1 MFVDDTIVAIA
12 TPIGKGGIG
21 IVRVSGPKAKV
32 CASKI
37 IGSVPKNRY
46 AEYVPFKDFDNNI
59 IDRGIVLYFEGP
71 NSFTGE
77 DVIEFQA
84 HGGPVVLDI
93 LMKEILK
100 IHGIRIAEPG
110 EFSKRAFLNNKLD
123 LAQAEAIADL
133 INSNTE
139 QAARFAINSIEGKFS
154 KLINKIVDDLVNI
167 RAFIEASIDFS
178 DEHDIDFLSEGKI
191 LEKIKLLKDEI
202 YKIKDQARNG
212 STIQEGIKLV
222 ILGKPNAGKS
232 SLLNQFCGKD
242 TAIVTSIAGTT
253 RDILKES
260 IQIDGIPIHIVD
272 TAGLRE
278 TKNKI
283 EKIGIE
289 KAWNEVNN
297 SNIIIL
303 MIDGTVSSYDN
314 IEFYN
319 DVIGRLPEKI
329 PLTIAINKIDKKNQN
344 YTSNIDMFRS
354 IAENN
359 QSQRTINVLSL
370 SAKNGIGLDDLK
382 ATIKDSV
389 KFTASTEG
397 NFIARRRHLDAI
409 DKACI
414 HIDESIVQLEEFS
427 ACELVA
433 EELKMAQESLNLI
446 TGKFTSDDLLG
457 KIFSSFCIGK

>member
-37 IGSVPKNRY
+37 IGTVPKNRY

-191 LEKIKLLKDEI
+191 LEKIKQLKDEI
-202 YKIKDQARNG
+202 YKKK
-212 STIQEGIKLV
+212 T
-222 ILGKPNAGKS
+222 KPATDLQSKKA
-232 SLLNQFCGKD
+232 LN
-242 TAIVTSIAGTT
+242 S
-253 RDILKES
+253 
-260 IQIDGIPIHIVD
+260 
-272 TAGLRE
+272 
-278 TKNKI
+278 
-283 EKIGIE
+283 
-289 KAWNEVNN
+289 
-297 SNIIIL
+297 
-303 MIDGTVSSYDN
+303 
-314 IEFYN
+314 
-319 DVIGRLPEKI
+319 
-329 PLTIAINKIDKKNQN
+329 
-344 YTSNIDMFRS
+344 
-354 IAENN
+354 
-359 QSQRTINVLSL
+359 
-370 SAKNGIGLDDLK
+370 
-382 ATIKDSV
+382 
-389 KFTASTEG
+389 
-397 NFIARRRHLDAI
+397 
-409 DKACI
+409 
-414 HIDESIVQLEEFS
+414 
-427 ACELVA
+427 
-433 EELKMAQESLNLI
+433 
-446 TGKFTSDDLLG
+446 
-457 KIFSSFCIGK
+457 

>member
-1 MFVDDTIVAIA
+1 
-12 TPIGKGGIG
+12 
-21 IVRVSGPKAKV
+21 
-32 CASKI
+32 
-37 IGSVPKNRY
+37 
-46 AEYVPFKDFDNNI
+46 
-59 IDRGIVLYFEGP
+59 
-71 NSFTGE
+71 
-77 DVIEFQA
+77 
-84 HGGPVVLDI
+84 
-93 LMKEILK
+93 
-100 IHGIRIAEPG
+100 
-110 EFSKRAFLNNKLD
+110 
-123 LAQAEAIADL
+123 
-133 INSNTE
+133 
-139 QAARFAINSIEGKFS
+139 
-154 KLINKIVDDLVNI
+154 
-167 RAFIEASIDFS
+167 
-178 DEHDIDFLSEGKI
+178 
-191 LEKIKLLKDEI
+191 
-202 YKIKDQARNG
+202 
-212 STIQEGIKLV
+212 
-222 ILGKPNAGKS
+222 
-232 SLLNQFCGKD
+232 
-242 TAIVTSIAGTT
+242 
-253 RDILKES
+253 
-260 IQIDGIPIHIVD
+260 
-272 TAGLRE
+272 
-278 TKNKI
+278 
-283 EKIGIE
+283 
-289 KAWNEVNN
+289 
-297 SNIIIL
+297 

-319 DVIGRLPEKI
+319 DVIERLPEKI

-359 QSQRTINVLSL
+359 QSQRTINVLSV